1 MAALVDLKWSTIME
15 IISTL
20 VMGAII
26 GWLASIIAKTS
37 DQMGCIWNILVGI
50 VGAWLGSWLAMKVF
64 KYNVN
69 ENSFN
74 WPRFFVG
81 VGGAVVLLTALRMLG
96 VMRRNK

>member
-1 MAALVDLKWSTIME
+1 ME

-20 VMGAII
+20 IMGAII

-50 VGAWLGSWLAMKVF
+50 VGAWLGSWLAVKLF
-64 KYNVN
+64 HYNVD
-69 ENSFN
+69 EHSFN
-74 WPRFFVG
+74 WPRFFVA
-81 VGGAVVLLTALRMLG
+81 VGGAVVLLIALRALG